1 MISSINNYALS
12 AYASQRQST
21 SSAVDSGNALAGGSR
36 APNTN
41 ENAVDFSNMTAN
53 ELRSWA
59 NNQFKSGKIT
69 VDECM
74 AFGAMTMSI
83 PVSGNSMQ
91 NEIDL
96 NTKTNFVEKLNMGI
110 EGAAS
115 RNDHKGAQQLQS
127 ILDVMRRSQRG
138 IDYIA

>member
-1 MISSINNYALS
+1 
-12 AYASQRQST
+12 
-21 SSAVDSGNALAGGSR
+21 
-36 APNTN
+36 
-41 ENAVDFSNMTAN
+41 
-53 ELRSWA
+53 
-59 NNQFKSGKIT
+59 
-69 VDECM
+69 M

-115 RNDHKGAQQLQS
+115 RNDQKGTQQLQS
-127 ILDVMRRSQRG
+127 ILDVMRKSQRG